1 MEMSCFVTQF
11 YSTICVLYIISFSGN
26 FEEINVLSSA
36 ILKICHHPD
45 LILLSKFERLLLT
58 FSRWSYFWFYIM
70 IKSQKI
76 INFKHIEIFRNHVRD
91 WVELDLDHIE
101 SGYVELL
108 ALIGKGMYTAFQKS
122 LPDLRSRGGTSY
134 F

>member
-1 MEMSCFVTQF
+1 MF
-11 YSTICVLYIISFSGN
+11 LGN

-76 INFKHIEIFRNHVRD
+76 INFKHIDIFRNHASD
-91 WVELDLDHIE
+91 WLELDLDHIE

-108 ALIGKGMYTAFQKS
+108 ALIGKGMYTAFKKS
-122 LPDLRSRGGTSY
+122 LHDLRRRDGHSY